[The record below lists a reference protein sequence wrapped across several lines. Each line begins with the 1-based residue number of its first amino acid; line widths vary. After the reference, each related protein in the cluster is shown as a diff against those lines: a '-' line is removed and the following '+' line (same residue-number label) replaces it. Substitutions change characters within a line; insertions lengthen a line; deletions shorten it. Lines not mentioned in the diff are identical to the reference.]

1 MRDRHSPCC
10 PSRPAGGAS
19 TGGGNLTCLSQVPRT
34 QHSFCECPATTW
46 VPWEPTPEHGG
57 RACAPGTRASSYFK
71 SIQFLGP
78 VSRQRTL
85 HLSRVLALASMT
97 SSTIPI
103 ELPGQVG
110 FLATATL
117 CMVLPTALVVL
128 RILARRRTS
137 LSLNGSDFCI
147 VAALVC
153 HPSQALSDFYWPSCP
168 VRR

>member
-1 MRDRHSPCC
+1 
-10 PSRPAGGAS
+10 
-19 TGGGNLTCLSQVPRT
+19 
-34 QHSFCECPATTW
+34 
-46 VPWEPTPEHGG
+46 
-57 RACAPGTRASSYFK
+57 
-71 SIQFLGP
+71 
-78 VSRQRTL
+78 
-85 HLSRVLALASMT
+85 MT

-153 HPSQALSDFYWPSCP
+153 HPSQAPFDFYWPSCP
-168 VRR
+168 VTTRVKNAVNQLTISFQVFDIGLCIVDYFMVLEGGFGFHIKDIERRFGPATLVTFNKVRYETYIRPFPKQSNTACAKAYTNHSSV

>member
-1 MRDRHSPCC
+1 
-10 PSRPAGGAS
+10 
-19 TGGGNLTCLSQVPRT
+19 
-34 QHSFCECPATTW
+34 
-46 VPWEPTPEHGG
+46 
-57 RACAPGTRASSYFK
+57 
-71 SIQFLGP
+71 
-78 VSRQRTL
+78 
-85 HLSRVLALASMT
+85 MT

-153 HPSQALSDFYWPSCP
+153 HPSQALPDFLGPL
-168 VRR
+168 VRYDHESQKNAIDQLTISFQVFDIGLCIVDYFMVLRGGFGFHIKDIERRFGLETLVTFNKVR

>member
-1 MRDRHSPCC
+1 MLPEPSCRRSADWARQYYLPNPGALDATFLLRGCCDQAALGATSWACVACPCIRHS
-10 PSRPAGGAS
+10 
-19 TGGGNLTCLSQVPRT
+19 CLLLPQEHSVPRA
-34 QHSFCECPATTW
+34 SR
-46 VPWEPTPEHGG
+46 TPE
-57 RACAPGTRASSYFK
+57 
-71 SIQFLGP
+71 
-78 VSRQRTL
+78 TL
-85 HLSRVLALASMT
+85 RESLVLDPDSMA

-110 FLATATL
+110 FLATATI

-153 HPSQALSDFYWPSCP
+153 HPSHASPALYCFSVLPS
-168 VRR
+168 